1 MQLIIDNFGLLL
13 AGLGRTLV
21 LAVLGYAGA
30 LVVGTVI
37 AIFRVCPV
45 PVLRAFG
52 TIYVEFFRNI
62 PLLTLLILTAFG
74 LPDTGLQIGF
84 FGSAVTAIIM
94 SSAAFVCE
102 TIRSGINT
110 VSVGQSEAAR
120 SLGMNMF
127 QQLAHVV
134 LPQAFAAMIQ
144 PLVNVFIGALIG
156 TSLAAAV
163 GVPELT
169 NITQQL
175 NIKYA
180 EAVLLFLISGI
191 CYLVIALGAGAIG
204 GYLQRRVDARHMVKR
219 TDEGAAAV
227 DRFEVEQ
234 AGL

>member
-1 MQLIIDNFGLLL
+1 
-13 AGLGRTLV
+13 
-21 LAVLGYAGA
+21 
-30 LVVGTVI
+30 
-37 AIFRVCPV
+37 
-45 PVLRAFG
+45 
-52 TIYVEFFRNI
+52 
-62 PLLTLLILTAFG
+62 
-74 LPDTGLQIGF
+74 
-84 FGSAVTAIIM
+84 
-94 SSAAFVCE
+94 
-102 TIRSGINT
+102 
-110 VSVGQSEAAR
+110 
-120 SLGMNMF
+120 MF

>member
-1 MQLIIDNFGLLL
+1 MHLIVDNFGLLL

-30 LVVGTVI
+30 LVLGTVI
-37 AIFRVCPV
+37 AIFRVSPV
-45 PVLRAFG
+45 PVLRGFG
-52 TIYVEFFRNI
+52 TVYVEFFRNI

-74 LPDTGLQIGF
+74 LPDAGLQIGF
-84 FGSAVTAIIM
+84 FGSALAAIVM

-120 SLGMNMF
+120 ALGLNMF
-127 QQLAHVV
+127 QQLRHII
-134 LPQAFAAMIQ
+134 LPQAFTSMIQ

-180 EAVLLFLISGI
+180 EAVLLFLVSGI
-191 CYLVIALGAGAIG
+191 CYLVIALGAGALG
-204 GYLQRRVDARHMVKR
+204 GYLQRRVDARHR
-219 TDEGAAAV
+219 IDRASEGAAAV